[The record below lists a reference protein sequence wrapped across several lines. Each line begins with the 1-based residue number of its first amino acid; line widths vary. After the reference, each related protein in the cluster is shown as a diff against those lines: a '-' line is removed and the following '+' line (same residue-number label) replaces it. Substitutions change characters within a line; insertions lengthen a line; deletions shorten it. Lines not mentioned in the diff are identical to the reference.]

1 MTVLTSGAA
10 GNLREQI
17 LSAAASCFR
26 ERGIKATKMQ
36 EIAKRAGIS
45 VGNFYNYFENKDAI
59 IDEFAQREVA
69 RLAREIDEIV
79 NGRVSLEE
87 QRRQFRESLR
97 KQLAVQRAR
106 VKIEIIEEAARNSS
120 MGEIVRRSD
129 AQVRELIKKMH
140 RSRSS
145 ADVSDEEIEVMVE
158 MDMALVDGLEVVA
171 VKKGKMADAGVEKGW
186 IILQVN
192 DRPMNTMEDFEEAVK
207 EANRSSDRILWIRA
221 VTQSGRLRS
230 AVVELDEK

>member
-1 MTVLTSGAA
+1 MTTVTSCAA

-26 ERGIKATKMQ
+26 ERGIKATTMQ

-45 VGNFYNYFENKDAI
+45 VGNFYNYFDGKDAI

-69 RLAREIDEIV
+69 RFAREIDEIV

-87 QRRQFRESLR
+87 QR
-97 KQLAVQRAR
+97 VR
-106 VKIEIIEEAARNSS
+106 VKIEIIEEAARNGS
-120 MGEIVRRSD
+120 MGDIVKRSE

-140 RSRSS
+140 RSRAS

-158 MDMALVDGLEVVA
+158 MDMALVDG
-171 VKKGKMADAGVEKGW
+171 MA
-186 IILQVN
+186 
-192 DRPMNTMEDFEEAVK
+192 F
-207 EANRSSDRILWIRA
+207 
-221 VTQSGRLRS
+221 RLI
-230 AVVELDEK
+230 AHPELDVERMINAIVKTVIR

>member
-10 GNLREQI
+10 VNLREQI

-36 EIAKRAGIS
+36 EIAKRAGIG

-106 VKIEIIEEAARNSS
+106 VKIEILEEAARNSS
-120 MGEIVRRSD
+120 MGEIVKRSD

-145 ADVSDEEIEVMVE
+145 AEVSDEEIEVMVE
-158 MDMALVDGLEVVA
+158 MDMALVDG
-171 VKKGKMADAGVEKGW
+171 MA
-186 IILQVN
+186 
-192 DRPMNTMEDFEEAVK
+192 F
-207 EANRSSDRILWIRA
+207 
-221 VTQSGRLRS
+221 RLI
-230 AVVELDEK
+230 AHPELDIERMINAIVKTVIR

>member
-97 KQLAVQRAR
+97 KQLAYRAL
-106 VKIEIIEEAARNSS
+106 VSK
-120 MGEIVRRSD
+120 
-129 AQVRELIKKMH
+129 L
-140 RSRSS
+140 RSS
-145 ADVSDEEIEVMVE
+145 
-158 MDMALVDGLEVVA
+158 
-171 VKKGKMADAGVEKGW
+171 KR
-186 IILQVN
+186 
-192 DRPMNTMEDFEEAVK
+192 RPETAPW
-207 EANRSSDRILWIRA
+207 ARSSNVRMPRFG
-221 VTQSGRLRS
+221 S
-230 AVVELDEK
+230 

>member
-69 RLAREIDEIV
+69 RLAREI
-79 NGRVSLEE
+79 
-87 QRRQFRESLR
+87 
-97 KQLAVQRAR
+97 
-106 VKIEIIEEAARNSS
+106 EAAFRW
-120 MGEIVRRSD
+120 
-129 AQVRELIKKMH
+129 
-140 RSRSS
+140 RSRGDSFAS
-145 ADVSDEEIEVMVE
+145 LCANSWQYS
-158 MDMALVDGLEVVA
+158 ALVSKLRSL
-171 VKKGKMADAGVEKGW
+171 KR
-186 IILQVN
+186 
-192 DRPMNTMEDFEEAVK
+192 RPETAPW
-207 EANRSSDRILWIRA
+207 ARSSNVRMPRFG
-221 VTQSGRLRS
+221 S
-230 AVVELDEK
+230 

>member
-36 EIAKRAGIS
+36 EIAKRAGIG

-120 MGEIVRRSD
+120 MGEIVKRSD

-145 ADVSDEEIEVMVE
+145 AEVSDEEIEVMVE
-158 MDMALVDGLEVVA
+158 MDMALVDG
-171 VKKGKMADAGVEKGW
+171 MA
-186 IILQVN
+186 
-192 DRPMNTMEDFEEAVK
+192 F
-207 EANRSSDRILWIRA
+207 
-221 VTQSGRLRS
+221 RLI
-230 AVVELDEK
+230 AHPELDIERMINAIVKTVIR

>member
-1 MTVLTSGAA
+1 MTVVTSGAA

-87 QRRQFRESLR
+87 QRR
-97 KQLAVQRAR
+97 
-106 VKIEIIEEAARNSS
+106 
-120 MGEIVRRSD
+120 
-129 AQVRELIKKMH
+129 
-140 RSRSS
+140 
-145 ADVSDEEIEVMVE
+145 
-158 MDMALVDGLEVVA
+158 
-171 VKKGKMADAGVEKGW
+171 
-186 IILQVN
+186 
-192 DRPMNTMEDFEEAVK
+192 
-207 EANRSSDRILWIRA
+207 
-221 VTQSGRLRS
+221 
-230 AVVELDEK
+230 

>member
-10 GNLREQI
+10 VNLREQI

-69 RLAREIDEIV
+69 REIDEIV

-106 VKIEIIEEAARNSS
+106 VKIEILEEAARNSS
-120 MGEIVRRSD
+120 MGEIVKRSD

-145 ADVSDEEIEVMVE
+145 AEVSDEEIEVMVE
-158 MDMALVDGLEVVA
+158 MDMALVDG
-171 VKKGKMADAGVEKGW
+171 MA
-186 IILQVN
+186 
-192 DRPMNTMEDFEEAVK
+192 F
-207 EANRSSDRILWIRA
+207 
-221 VTQSGRLRS
+221 RLI
-230 AVVELDEK
+230 AHPELDIERMINAIVKTVIR

>member
-1 MTVLTSGAA
+1 MTVVTSGAA

-79 NGRVSLEE
+79 NGRGSRGDIFASLCANSWQYSALVSKL
-87 QRRQFRESLR
+87 
-97 KQLAVQRAR
+97 
-106 VKIEIIEEAARNSS
+106 
-120 MGEIVRRSD
+120 
-129 AQVRELIKKMH
+129 
-140 RSRSS
+140 RSS
-145 ADVSDEEIEVMVE
+145 
-158 MDMALVDGLEVVA
+158 
-171 VKKGKMADAGVEKGW
+171 KR
-186 IILQVN
+186 
-192 DRPMNTMEDFEEAVK
+192 RPETAPW
-207 EANRSSDRILWIRA
+207 ARSSNVRMPRFG
-221 VTQSGRLRS
+221 S
-230 AVVELDEK
+230 

>member
-10 GNLREQI
+10 VNLREQI

-106 VKIEIIEEAARNSS
+106 VKIEILEEAARNSS
-120 MGEIVRRSD
+120 MGEIVKRSD

-145 ADVSDEEIEVMVE
+145 AEVSDEEIEVMVE
-158 MDMALVDGLEVVA
+158 MDMALVDG
-171 VKKGKMADAGVEKGW
+171 MA
-186 IILQVN
+186 
-192 DRPMNTMEDFEEAVK
+192 F
-207 EANRSSDRILWIRA
+207 
-221 VTQSGRLRS
+221 RLI
-230 AVVELDEK
+230 AHPELDIERMINAIVKTVIRRFAKLHADGSLLRETAWFL

>member
-1 MTVLTSGAA
+1 MTVVTSGAA

-45 VGNFYNYFENKDAI
+45 VGNFNNYFENKDAI

-106 VKIEIIEEAARNSS
+106 VKIEILEEAARNRS
-120 MGEIVRRSD
+120 MGEIVKRSD

-145 ADVSDEEIEVMVE
+145 AEVSDEEIEVMVE
-158 MDMALVDGLEVVA
+158 MDMALVDG
-171 VKKGKMADAGVEKGW
+171 MA
-186 IILQVN
+186 
-192 DRPMNTMEDFEEAVK
+192 F
-207 EANRSSDRILWIRA
+207 
-221 VTQSGRLRS
+221 RLI
-230 AVVELDEK
+230 AHPELDIERMINAIVKTVIR

>member
-36 EIAKRAGIS
+36 EIAKHAGIS

-106 VKIEIIEEAARNSS
+106 VKIEILEEAARNSS

-158 MDMALVDGLEVVA
+158 MDMALVDG
-171 VKKGKMADAGVEKGW
+171 MA
-186 IILQVN
+186 
-192 DRPMNTMEDFEEAVK
+192 F
-207 EANRSSDRILWIRA
+207 
-221 VTQSGRLRS
+221 RLI
-230 AVVELDEK
+230 AHPELDIERMINAIVKTVIR

>member
-1 MTVLTSGAA
+1 MTTAVSCAA

-26 ERGIKATKMQ
+26 ERGIKATTMQ

-45 VGNFYNYFENKDAI
+45 VGNFYNYFDGKDAI

-69 RLAREIDEIV
+69 RFAREIDEIV

-97 KQLAVQRAR
+97 KQLAVQR
-106 VKIEIIEEAARNSS
+106 IEIIEEAARNGS
-120 MGEIVRRSD
+120 MGDIVKRSD

-140 RSRSS
+140 RSRAS

-158 MDMALVDGLEVVA
+158 MDMALVDG
-171 VKKGKMADAGVEKGW
+171 MA
-186 IILQVN
+186 
-192 DRPMNTMEDFEEAVK
+192 F
-207 EANRSSDRILWIRA
+207 
-221 VTQSGRLRS
+221 RLI
-230 AVVELDEK
+230 AHPELDVDRMISAIVKTVIR

>member
-36 EIAKRAGIS
+36 EIAKRAGIC

-106 VKIEIIEEAARNSS
+106 VKIEILEEAARNSS

-158 MDMALVDGLEVVA
+158 MDMALVDG
-171 VKKGKMADAGVEKGW
+171 MA
-186 IILQVN
+186 
-192 DRPMNTMEDFEEAVK
+192 F
-207 EANRSSDRILWIRA
+207 
-221 VTQSGRLRS
+221 RLI
-230 AVVELDEK
+230 AHPELDIERMINAIVKTVIR

>member
-1 MTVLTSGAA
+1 MTTVTSCAA

-26 ERGIKATKMQ
+26 ERGIKATTMQ

-45 VGNFYNYFENKDAI
+45 VGNFYNYLDGKDAI

-87 QRRQFRESLR
+87 QQRQFCDSLR
-97 KQLAVQRAR
+97 KQLEVQRVR
-106 VKIEIIEEAARNSS
+106 VKIEIIEEAARNGS
-120 MGEIVRRSD
+120 MGDIVKRSD

-140 RSRSS
+140 RSRAS

-158 MDMALVDGLEVVA
+158 MDMALVDG
-171 VKKGKMADAGVEKGW
+171 MA
-186 IILQVN
+186 
-192 DRPMNTMEDFEEAVK
+192 F
-207 EANRSSDRILWIRA
+207 
-221 VTQSGRLRS
+221 RLI
-230 AVVELDEK
+230 AHPELDVERMINAIVKTVIR

>member
-45 VGNFYNYFENKDAI
+45 VGNFYNYFGKAKTPSLTNLHSGKL
-59 IDEFAQREVA
+59 
-69 RLAREIDEIV
+69 LALLAKSMKFV

-106 VKIEIIEEAARNSS
+106 VKI
-120 MGEIVRRSD
+120 
-129 AQVRELIKKMH
+129 
-140 RSRSS
+140 
-145 ADVSDEEIEVMVE
+145 
-158 MDMALVDGLEVVA
+158 
-171 VKKGKMADAGVEKGW
+171 
-186 IILQVN
+186 
-192 DRPMNTMEDFEEAVK
+192 
-207 EANRSSDRILWIRA
+207 
-221 VTQSGRLRS
+221 
-230 AVVELDEK
+230 